1 MFCLTPTG
9 LFLCSKF
16 LNSYCVSPQHF
27 LVRLTKASL
36 FPLRLF
42 FFFTTNLSLVL
53 HCREHFF
60 IMMTGKEVNKKLCL
74 LIFGLK
80 MQLHICNPEGNLSLF
95 FDKLRCIDSAENNG
109 VGHSR

>member
-60 IMMTGKEVNKKLCL
+60 Y
-74 LIFGLK
+74 
-80 MQLHICNPEGNLSLF
+80 HDDWEGSQQKALF
-95 FDKLRCIDSAENNG
+95 IDFWIKNAATYLQ
-109 VGHSR
+109 SRGQFVSVL